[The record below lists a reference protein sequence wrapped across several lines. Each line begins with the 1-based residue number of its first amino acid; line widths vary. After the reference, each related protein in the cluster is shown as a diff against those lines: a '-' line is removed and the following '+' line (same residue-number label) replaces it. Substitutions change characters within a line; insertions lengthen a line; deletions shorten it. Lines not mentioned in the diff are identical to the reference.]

1 MRPYLSVVIPCYNE
15 AARIAKTIDTL
26 MVYLPKH
33 YPSFELIVCDDGS
46 TDATWEILNTYRN
59 VFAHFIPLRLD
70 HKGKGRAVRV
80 GMLTAGG
87 DYRLFM
93 DADLSTSLADIPVA
107 LAWLQTH
114 QIAIGSR
121 ELDRSKVKATLK
133 RRIMGRVFNALITD
147 LTPGIHDTQCGFK
160 GFRASVASTLFDLQ
174 QIDGWAFDVE
184 LLYLARLLGYTVK
197 EFPVTWAHAEGSKVR
212 AVSASF
218 EMIRDVL
225 DIPILHRDIHLAQF
239 DINIQR

>member
-1 MRPYLSVVIPCYNE
+1 MMYQRTFN
-15 AARIAKTIDTL
+15 
-26 MVYLPKH
+26 
-33 YPSFELIVCDDGS
+33 
-46 TDATWEILNTYRN
+46 
-59 VFAHFIPLRLD
+59 HFIPLRVE
-70 HKGKGRAVRV
+70 HAGKGRAVKV
-80 GMLTAGG
+80 GMLTAYGE
-87 DYRLFM
+87 YRLFM
-93 DADLSTSLADIPVA
+93 DADLSTSLSEIPAA
-107 LAWLQTH
+107 LEWLHTYD
-114 QIAIGSR
+114 IAIGSR
-121 ELDRSKVKATLK
+121 EIDRSKVKATLK

-160 GFRASVASTLFDLQ
+160 GFRASAASTLFDLQ

-225 DIPILHRDIHLAQF
+225 DIPILHRE
-239 DINIQR
+239 INLHVPSL